1 MRAPVRGEPG
11 APDLGAP
18 VAIIGMA
25 CTFPRAPDLRSF
37 WHNIVAGVD
46 AVGEPQPSWDADRY
60 LDSGRIKTQF
70 GGYLKDLF
78 RFDPREFGIMPNS
91 IDGGEPD
98 QLLALRVARDALVDA
113 GYGGREVDHTN
124 TGIVLGHSTYLHR
137 GQVTVI
143 QNNIVL
149 DQTIA
154 LLRAALPHLDDQ
166 AADELRALMR
176 RQLPPTNAD
185 TAPGLVP
192 NVMTGR
198 IANRLDLR
206 GPNYLV
212 DAACASSL
220 LAVAAAMDELRAGRS
235 RMMLAGGVNASL
247 PADVTTI
254 FTQLG
259 ALSARGKVRPFE
271 SGSDGTLLG
280 EGLGVVVLKRL
291 DHALIDG
298 DPVYAVLRG
307 VGQSSDGR
315 VTGLLA
321 PSQEGETLAIRRAYD
336 ASGVDPATVSL
347 IEAHGTGI
355 PLGDRTEIAS
365 LGAVFGPR
373 ETPIGTK
380 AIGSVKSM
388 ISHCIPAAGVAS
400 LIKMS
405 LSLQHRMLPPT
416 LCEQVNPELGIEAT
430 PFYVNTQS
438 SPWMARPG
446 ELRRAAVN
454 SFGFGGVNA
463 HAILEQAPEQARR
476 PQRLHRWP
484 AELCVFA
491 ADDAEG
497 LLRQI
502 GRVEDTLA
510 RHPGWRVDQLAAALA
525 RECGSGSHRLAVV
538 ATGTEHLK
546 KQLAQVRARLAK
558 GGEAPWGTRG
568 GAAYACAP
576 EAGKLAFLFP
586 GEGSQYPA
594 MFADLAACFDVV
606 QQWLDFWHGLYGLPQ
621 GSTRTDIVFP
631 SCEVDADRR
640 KQLEQRMHDMDVGSE
655 SVFIGGMAMHELLLS
670 LGVEPDVM
678 MGHSSGESAALGASG
693 ANPALTHEER
703 TGCISRHY
711 AVYDRLL
718 EEGKI
723 PTGALL
729 AVGALPPTMV
739 DAVLAQ
745 HGHDVVV
752 AMDNCSNQI
761 VLYGSTEAIEQV
773 RQALT
778 AEGGIC
784 MPLPFDR
791 GYHTPDFKEVSRAFL
806 QYYKDVRLGL
816 PKVPMYSC
824 ASADLFPKSVSAVRK
839 IAAAQWS
846 QKVRFRE
853 TVLKMH
859 DDGVRVFV
867 EVGPSANLSAFVN
880 DILIERDFVG
890 LATNQRRKGG
900 VEQLLAVLGQLF
912 TIGRGPRLERLFEGR
927 AIEPIDL
934 DAGPKQDKGML
945 LDNTMPM
952 VRLDEAGREA
962 VRRLAAPP
970 PSTSMLAAPEA
981 AVSATGSD
989 DRATSAGDA
998 SIGDAMAQHFELMR
1012 SFLDH
1017 SGRVAA
1023 HATDAAFE
1031 SAPSDAGDVVEPG
1044 AMGGMS
1050 LPMLD
1055 EIVQRDPGSIVA
1067 RCHVS
1072 PARDAFMRDHVLSGP
1087 VAPADQALFG
1097 LSCVPLMVSLELMA
1111 EACAALA
1118 GRSDVRVIEHVKAY
1132 DWIALDEGQA
1142 ELEVRAQALPGTGL
1156 RFAAEV
1162 STARGTMMSAEFSF
1176 VADERLSALPELS
1189 ERRQSCLNDPHL
1201 YATGMFHGP
1210 VFQSMQHV
1218 QAWDDG
1224 GIDVEVGDHGLIGF
1238 FAEGHAAPLVLNPV
1252 LLDAMGQLV
1261 ACWLVQYVGTSFHSF
1276 PSTIGRIELPALRP
1290 DASAG
1295 ALMRARQQPVDVG
1308 ADSID
1313 APRSWQIDCVDADG
1327 QVLLRASGFVNLFF
1341 RAPTAYHEFR
1351 TDPWAA
1357 TLGAPLAL
1365 GDSDADRLVWELP
1378 LMAEDFCAQSGAIC
1392 LRVLAHALLSPQERR
1407 QWQDMQATPKRRR
1420 EWLFGRAAVKEAV
1433 RHWVERHTGERLF
1446 ATEVDVVVEP
1456 QGGLTVDG
1464 WWTQQLVAAPRV
1476 SLSHNAEFCVAVV
1489 APTDMPVGID
1499 IESYGRLRDPA
1510 LVAQSFDP
1518 SEAGWLSG
1526 LQGEA
1531 LEAAVL
1537 RMWCAKEAAA
1547 KCLGMGLQGDPSAF
1561 RIRAADQALERLD
1574 VEHGAQKVQVD
1585 VMARPGGVLALAAL
1599 IQWDT
1604 EAME

>member
-11 APDLGAP
+11 SPDPTAP

-25 CTFPRAPDLRSF
+25 CMFPQAPDLRSF

-46 AVGEPQPSWDADRY
+46 AVGEPQPAWDAERY
-60 LDSGRIKTQF
+60 LHSGRIKTQF
-70 GGYLKDLF
+70 GGYLKELF

-91 IDGGEPD
+91 MDGGEPD
-98 QLLALRVARDALVDA
+98 QLLALRIARDALVDA
-113 GYGGREVDHTN
+113 GYGNRDFDHTD

-154 LLRAALPHLDDQ
+154 LLRAALPQLDDS
-166 AADELRALMR
+166 AAGELRELMR

-271 SGSDGTLLG
+271 AGSDGTLLG

-291 DHALIDG
+291 DHALADG
-298 DPVYAVLRG
+298 DAVYAVLRG

-321 PSQEGETLAIRRAYD
+321 PSLGGETLAIRRAYD
-336 ASGVDPATVSL
+336 ASGVDPDSVGL
-347 IEAHGTGI
+347 VEAHGTGI
-355 PLGDRTEIAS
+355 PLGDKTEIAA
-365 LGAVFGPR
+365 LGAVFGTR
-373 ETPIGTK
+373 TTPSGTK

-388 ISHCIPAAGVAS
+388 ISHCIPAAGAAS
-400 LIKMS
+400 LIKMA
-405 LSLQHRMLPPT
+405 LSLHHRVLPPT
-416 LCEQVNPELGIEAT
+416 LCEQVNPELGIDGT
-430 PFYVNTQS
+430 PFYVNTQA

-446 ELRRAAVN
+446 QLRRAAVN

-463 HAILEQAPEQARR
+463 HAIVEQAPAVARA
-476 PQRLHRWP
+476 PARLHRWP

-491 ADDAEG
+491 GTDTAD

-502 GRVEDTLA
+502 ERVEASLE
-510 RHPGWRVDQLAAALA
+510 RHAGWRIDQLAAALA
-525 RECGSGSHRLAVV
+525 RECGRGPQRLAVV
-538 ATGTEHLK
+538 ASSPEHLK
-546 KQLAQVRARLAK
+546 KQLAQARSRLAK
-558 GGEAPWGTRG
+558 DSSKAWGTRG
-568 GAAYACAP
+568 GAAYAPAP
-576 EAGKLAFLFP
+576 EPGRLAFLFP

-594 MFADLAACFDVV
+594 MFADLAACFDVM
-606 QQWLDFWHGLYGLPQ
+606 QQWLDFWHGLYGLPD
-621 GSTRTDIVFP
+621 GHTRTDIVFP
-631 SCEVDADRR
+631 SCEVDATRR
-640 KQLEQRMHDMDVGSE
+640 KQFEQRMHEMDVGSE

-670 LGVEPDVM
+670 LGIEPDVM

-693 ANPALTHEER
+693 ANPAVTAEER
-703 TGCISRHY
+703 AGCISRHY
-711 AVYDRLL
+711 EVYDGLL
-718 EEGKI
+718 KDGKI

-729 AVGALPPTMV
+729 AVGALPPDTV
-739 DAVLAQ
+739 EQILTS
-745 HGHDVVV
+745 HGQGVVV

-761 VLYGSTEAIEQV
+761 VLYGSAEAIDRV

-791 GYHTPDFKEVSRAFL
+791 GYHTPDFAAVSKAFL
-806 QYYKDVRLGL
+806 QYYKDVKLGL

-824 ASADLFPKSVSAVRK
+824 ASADLFPRTVAAVRK
-839 IAAAQWS
+839 LAAAQWS

-880 DILIERDFVG
+880 DILIDRDFVG

-912 TIGRGPRLERLFEGR
+912 TIGRSPKLERLFGGR
-927 AIEPIDL
+927 AIEAIDL
-934 DAGPKQDKGML
+934 DAGPPPVKGVL

-952 VRLDEAGREA
+952 VRLDEAGRAA
-962 VRRLAAPP
+962 VHRLVAPTVP
-970 PSTSMLAAPEA
+970 AQPSTVDMPAGDPRDDAPAEA
-981 AVSATGSD
+981 ALAQV
-989 DRATSAGDA
+989 
-998 SIGDAMAQHFELMR
+998 MAQHFDLMR
-1012 SFLDH
+1012 RFLDH
-1017 SGRVAA
+1017 SGQVAA
-1023 HATDAAFE
+1023 MAPGQDAMPEIETEASRAT
-1031 SAPSDAGDVVEPG
+1031 AGPG
-1044 AMGGMS
+1044 

-1055 EIVQRDPGSIVA
+1055 EIVAQDASSIVA
-1067 RCHVS
+1067 RCRVS

-1087 VAPADQALFG
+1087 VAPPEQALFG

-1118 GRSDVRVIEHVKAY
+1118 GRTDVRLIEHVKAF
-1132 DWIALDEGQA
+1132 DWIALDDGEG
-1142 ELEVRAQALPGTGL
+1142 ELEVRARVLPGREL
-1156 RFAAEV
+1156 SYAAEV
-1162 STARGTMMSAEFSF
+1162 RTARGTMMSAEFGF
-1176 VADERLSALPELS
+1176 VADDRLPALAPLLQARE
-1189 ERRQSCLNDPHL
+1189 SCLNDPHL

-1210 VFQSMQHV
+1210 VFQSMRHV
-1218 QAWDDG
+1218 QAWDDT
-1224 GIDVEVGDHGLIGF
+1224 GIDVEIADQGLMGF
-1238 FAEGHAAPLVLNPV
+1238 FTEGSAPDLVLNPV

-1276 PSTIGRIELPALRP
+1276 PSTIGRIELPAVRP
-1290 DASAG
+1290 DAAAG
-1295 ALMRARQQPVDVG
+1295 ALMRARQRPVDPQ
-1308 ADSID
+1308 ATSID
-1313 APRSWQIDCVDADG
+1313 VPRSWQVECVDGEGRVLVRAAD
-1327 QVLLRASGFVNLFF
+1327 FVNLFF
-1341 RAPTAYHEFR
+1341 RAPVAYHEFR
-1351 TDPWAA
+1351 TDPWAVP
-1357 TLGAPLAL
+1357 LGAPMVF
-1365 GDSDADRLVWELP
+1365 DDPEPSRLVWELP
-1378 LMAEDFCAQSGAIC
+1378 LMTEEFCAQSGAIC
-1392 LRVLAHALLSPQERR
+1392 LRVLAHALLAPDERR
-1407 QWQDMQATPKRRR
+1407 QWQALQGSPKRRR

-1433 RHWVERHTGERLF
+1433 RHWVERATGERLF
-1446 ATEVDVVVEP
+1446 ATEVEVIVEP
-1456 QGGLTVDG
+1456 QGGLRVDG
-1464 WWTQQLVAAPRV
+1464 WWSEQLVAAPRV
-1476 SLSHNAEFCVAVV
+1476 SLSHNAECCVAVV
-1489 APTDMPVGID
+1489 APAEQAVGID
-1499 IESYGRLRDPA
+1499 MESFGRLRDPA

-1518 SEAGWLSG
+1518 SEAGWLAG
-1526 LQGEA
+1526 LQGQA

-1537 RMWCAKEAAA
+1537 RLWCAKEAAA
-1547 KCLGMGLQGDPSAF
+1547 KCLGIGLQGDPAAF
-1561 RIRAADQALERLD
+1561 VVRAADAALTRLV
-1574 VEHGAQKVQVD
+1574 VEHGQQQIQVD
-1585 VMARPGGVLALAAL
+1585 IVGRGASVVALAVL
-1599 IQWDT
+1599 KHWEP